1 LQSQW
6 SVARGQW
13 SVKLE
18 TYDKLLALEAVTHDF
33 LQVRHSRRRPEQR
46 REKDMGDHI
55 TSMLLETLSLAALAL
70 VIGLAIRW
78 LLRKK

>member
-1 LQSQW
+1 
-6 SVARGQW
+6 
-13 SVKLE
+13 
-18 TYDKLLALEAVTHDF
+18 
-33 LQVRHSRRRPEQR
+33 
-46 REKDMGDHI
+46 MGDHI